1 MGDWSGKPS
10 QYNMSLHPA
19 GSGGFHK
26 NGWKAKPLGGLTQ
39 AEDPPLVKKKKHHGI
54 MESVGDLEPDFSSAP
69 SSCVSHLS
77 TPQGPHLKK
86 Y

>member
-1 MGDWSGKPS
+1 MGGWSGEPS

-19 GSGGFHK
+19 GSGGIHK
-26 NGWKAKPLGGLTQ
+26 NGWKAKLLGGLTQ
-39 AEDPPLVKKKKHHGI
+39 AEDPPLVKKKHDGI
-54 MESVGDLEPDFSSAP
+54 MESVGDSESDFSSAP

-77 TPQGPHLKK
+77 TPQGLRLKK

>member
-1 MGDWSGKPS
+1 MRGWSGEPS

-19 GSGGFHK
+19 GSGGIHK

-39 AEDPPLVKKKKHHGI
+39 AEDPLLVKKHHGI
-54 MESVGDLEPDFSSAP
+54 MVSVGDSESDFSSAP
-69 SSCVSHLS
+69 SSWVSHLS
-77 TPQGPHLKK
+77 APQCPHLKK